1 MSSIKHKS
9 REVISTPY
17 ELAADV
23 ANRGPLNSGLR
34 DTNIVKSD
42 RYRVSMPP
50 SQDGG
55 RAGMPANRGTAAH
68 ALAEQY

>member
-1 MSSIKHKS
+1 MSSMKHKI
-9 REVISTPY
+9 REVIISPY

-23 ANRGPLNSGLR
+23 ANRGPLNLGLR
-34 DTNIVKSD
+34 DTDVVKSV

-55 RAGMPANRGTAAH
+55 RADIPANRGTVAH
-68 ALAEQY
+68 AFAEQY